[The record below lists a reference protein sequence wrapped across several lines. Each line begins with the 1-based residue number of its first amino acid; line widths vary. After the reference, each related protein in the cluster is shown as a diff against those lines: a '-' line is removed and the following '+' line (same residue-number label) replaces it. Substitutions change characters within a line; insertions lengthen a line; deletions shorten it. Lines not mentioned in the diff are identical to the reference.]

1 MMKTLTVTSAV
12 QARFQRWS
20 KQPDSFARELA
31 QILRARLGKASLQA
45 AHSCQEKLPKIQIN
59 KGILANT
66 QAAMIDR
73 RSEDDLFLRPDDV
86 VSVE

>member
-1 MMKTLTVTSAV
+1 MFEATGIA
-12 QARFQRWS
+12 
-20 KQPDSFARELA
+20 ARELA
-31 QILRARLGKASLQA
+31 QKLKAGLGKTRLKA
-45 AHSCQEKLPKIQIN
+45 AHSSQEKLPKIQIN

-66 QAAMIDR
+66 QAVMIER

>member
-1 MMKTLTVTSAV
+1 MFEATGIA
-12 QARFQRWS
+12 
-20 KQPDSFARELA
+20 ARELT
-31 QILRARLGKASLQA
+31 QILKARLGKASLQA
-45 AHSCQEKLPKIQIN
+45 AHSSQEKLPKIQIN

-66 QAAMIDR
+66 QAVMIER